1 MIRALNKLGLLK
13 PNIKI
18 GVLLYVL
25 FDKLFILICYKKIV
39 KYIIFISKLFL
50 DALRDT
56 IKIVNYFKLRNF
68 NSFTVVIKLFLIRFI
83 YAIPLFR
90 NSKKINLSTSTKD
103 EVNLCSNYINLNDTI
118 KAIDKKGYS
127 ENFKIND
134 EVLQKIKGEILSNKT
149 NVSTKKNINNIDV
162 SKNETENEDQ
172 YLQRLINNR
181 VSRVT
186 GVISLDRSKYLK
198 DFILSKELLT
208 LVSSYINTKTLSINV
223 SYFISLPVNISEKK
237 NLKMAHFHWDN
248 DFRKF
253 LK

>member
-1 MIRALNKLGLLK
+1 M
-13 PNIKI
+13 
-18 GVLLYVL
+18 
-25 FDKLFILICYKKIV
+25 
-39 KYIIFISKLFL
+39 KYIIFITKLFL
-50 DALRDT
+50 DALSDT

-90 NSKKINLSTSTKD
+90 NLKKINLSTSAKD

-134 EVLQKIKGEILSNKT
+134 EVLQKIKGEILSNKN

-223 SYFISLPVNISEKK
+223 SYFISLPVNISEKEK
-237 NLKMAHFHWDN
+237 FENAQYFHWDN

-253 LK
+253 LKLYIYLTDVNDLSGPHVYVEGTHKIKNLNIV

>member
-39 KYIIFISKLFL
+39 KYIIFITKLFL

-90 NSKKINLSTSTKD
+90 NLKKINLSTSAKD

-134 EVLQKIKGEILSNKT
+134 EVLIKN
-149 NVSTKKNINNIDV
+149 
-162 SKNETENEDQ
+162 
-172 YLQRLINNR
+172 
-181 VSRVT
+181 
-186 GVISLDRSKYLK
+186 
-198 DFILSKELLT
+198 
-208 LVSSYINTKTLSINV
+208 
-223 SYFISLPVNISEKK
+223 
-237 NLKMAHFHWDN
+237 
-248 DFRKF
+248 
-253 LK
+253 